1 MLRQGEATRVL
12 VCVDL
17 QGKFVAHTRLAQ
29 TERDETLANCGEL
42 LALWRRD
49 LRPVMHLKRIARP
62 DWFDPDTRS
71 PDWIPELRPRP
82 GEMIFEHPLPSAYS
96 SARFADY
103 MSSMRDV
110 RCVMVGFSLDEAM
123 LATAVEGFHRSHRY
137 ELVGDA
143 AACVP
148 REGAEAASYR
158 RAVLEIT
165 SRFATVRPILDYR
178 TQQGSSALNFSSRR
192 GPPP

>member
-1 MLRQGEATRVL
+1 MLRQEATRVL

-17 QGKFVAHTRLAQ
+17 QSKFVADTRLPAA
-29 TERDETLANCGEL
+29 ERDEILSNCGEL

-49 LRPVMHLKRIARP
+49 LLPVMHLKRIAQP

-71 PDWIPELRPRP
+71 ADWIPKLRPRP
-82 GEMIFEHPLPSAYS
+82 GEMVFEHPLPSAYS

-103 MSSMRDV
+103 MSSMREV

-143 AACVP
+143 AACV
-148 REGAEAASYR
+148 RQEGAEAASYR
-158 RAVLEIT
+158 LAVLEIT
-165 SRFATVRPILDYR
+165 SRFATVRTILDYR
-178 TQQGSSALNFSSRR
+178 VPGRTGALNFSSLR
-192 GPPP
+192 GPPR

>member
-1 MLRQGEATRVL
+1 MLRQEATRVL

-17 QGKFVAHTRLAQ
+17 QSKSVADPRLAAA
-29 TERDETLANCGEL
+29 ERDEILSNCSEL

-49 LRPVMHLKRIARP
+49 LLPVMHLKRIAQP
-62 DWFDPDTRS
+62 DWFDPDTTS
-71 PDWIPELRPRP
+71 ADWIPELRPRP

-110 RCVMVGFSLDEAM
+110 RCVMVGFSLEEAM

-143 AACVP
+143 AACV
-148 REGAEAASYR
+148 RQDGVEAASYR
-158 RAVLEIT
+158 QVVLEIT
-165 SRFATVRPILDYR
+165 SRFATVRSILDYR
-178 TQQGSSALNFSSRR
+178 APGRSGALNFSSRR
-192 GPPP
+192 GPPR